1 MAKMQEEMADLSQGV
16 DATMTDLA
24 RAAVIE
30 DEEDERPALDLNELF
45 AEDIEVEQKET
56 KQGKKKTAGVP
67 WTDQDVAELRLYFSE
82 CFKTKTCRSK
92 EQVEAAKKKSAKKG
106 GGLCNR
112 YWHNVVKKISNMNKK

>member
-16 DATMTDLA
+16 DATMTDMA

-56 KQGKKKTAGVP
+56 KQGKKKTARVP

-82 CFKTKTCRSK
+82 CFKTKTCPSK

-106 GGLCNR
+106 GRLCNR
-112 YWHNVVKKISNMNKK
+112 YWHNVVKEISNMNKK